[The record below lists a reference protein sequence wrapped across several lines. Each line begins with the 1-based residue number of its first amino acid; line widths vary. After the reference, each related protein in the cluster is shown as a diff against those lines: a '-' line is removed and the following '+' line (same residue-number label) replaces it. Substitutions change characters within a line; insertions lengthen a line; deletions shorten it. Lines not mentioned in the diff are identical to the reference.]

1 MKNLLLLYVCLA
13 AMVLSAVEAKAQTTP
28 SASPS
33 LVYHQID
40 LSPLKSRYAR
50 ELFRE
55 KAGEMGLHSNQ
66 PLGLDHA
73 RFVFYRKVDV
83 VVSDEVIHQ
92 LIAKCVLSDS
102 LSSAT
107 VKKAFMVAK
116 SGTRQAHGEESI
128 DGDDFTDESEVQL
141 CEDANVFCGS
151 NVYSFPAQSGT
162 GNPAQPGPYYG
173 CLGSQPNPTWYFMQI
188 LDAGPI
194 EIEMF
199 STPQF
204 DIDFICWGPFD
215 SPTGGCETGLTQ
227 PNVID
232 CSFSG
237 SWTETCNI
245 PNAIPNK
252 FYILLITNYSG
263 QPCEITFS
271 QNFSSGSGS
280 TNCNIVINCSMLS
293 ITRNVSACN
302 PATNTYSLS
311 GQMEFS
317 NPPTA
322 GTLTISDNTGI
333 SQTFNPPFNSP
344 LNYTLNNIPCDGQG
358 HTVTASFSEDPDCNL
373 SENYNAP
380 EAACPGASIKGGGEI
395 CNDGSTIAVNIAFSG
410 VGPFDFTYAI
420 NGNPTTITG
429 YTESSYLIEAS
440 IAGDYTMVSVQN
452 ALCPGTVSGLA
463 TVVVHPLPV
472 VSLGADTSLC
482 FGSTIQLDAGA
493 GFKTYAWSPG
503 GTTQQTLL
511 VTAPGIYS
519 VVVTDFNACSNSDE
533 ITVGYH
539 DAIEPKDIKHN

>member
-55 KAGEMGLHSNQ
+55 KAGEMGLHTLQDIMLENAQ
-66 PLGLDHA
+66 YQ
-73 RFVFYRKVDV
+73 FYSKPDSF
-83 VVSDEVIHQ
+83 VSDEAIAVIVSFCLNQ
-92 LIAKCVLSDS
+92 DSSASDS
-102 LSSAT
+102 LKNSYLHCLGQRSSNRQARMDDEVSGPSDEGSGSAT
-107 VKKAFMVAK
+107 C
-116 SGTRQAHGEESI
+116 Q
-128 DGDDFTDESEVQL
+128 
-141 CEDANVFCGS
+141 DAEVFCGS
-151 NVYSFPAQSGT
+151 NAYTFPAGTNT
-162 GNPAQPGPYYG
+162 GNAQTGPDYC
-173 CLGSQPNPTWYFMQI
+173 CLGSTPNPAWYFMQI
-188 LDAGPI
+188 LNPGPI
-194 EIEMF
+194 TIEIQ
-199 STPQF
+199 SDPPK
-204 DIDFICWGPFD
+204 DIDFMCWGPFS
-215 SPTGGCETGLTQ
+215 SPTGACENLTAEDSVSCSYAGGTN
-227 PNVID
+227 PEFCVIQNPVVGQFYLLVLTN
-232 CSFSG
+232 FSNDP
-237 SWTETCNI
+237 CNI
-245 PNAIPNK
+245 IFQQTAG
-252 FYILLITNYSG
+252 T
-263 QPCEITFS
+263 
-271 QNFSSGSGS
+271 GS

-322 GTLTISDNTGI
+322 GTLTITDNTGI

-344 LNYTLNNIPCDGQG
+344 LNYTLNNIPCDGLG

-420 NGNPTTITG
+420 NGTPTTITG
-429 YTESSYLIEAS
+429 YTESSYLIDAS
-440 IAGDYTMVSVQN
+440 IAGDYTMVSIQN

-482 FGSTIQLDAGA
+482 FESNILLDAGA

-511 VTAPGIYS
+511 VTAPGTYS

-533 ITVGYH
+533 ITVGFH